1 MQEDNDVMK
10 NTLKKFGALAIVLA
24 AVVAILPASDASAAK
39 MRGMLYL
46 DGDIVRTFVV
56 PAPLPNGGIDPLY
69 MVTNGVQEQLGITSV
84 GPGYPDYH
92 GGAWAIYTVTF
103 DAGVT
108 PYLLTSDEDVEEAE
122 AAGDVTVTRH
132 PELDNR
138 CPVMP

>member
-1 MQEDNDVMK
+1 MK
-10 NTLKKFGALAIVLA
+10 NTLKKVGALALALA
-24 AVVAILPASDASAAK
+24 AVVAILPASGASARD
-39 MRGMLYL
+39 RGMLYL

-56 PAPLPNGGIDPLY
+56 PAPLPHGGIDPLY
-69 MVTNGVQEQLGITSV
+69 MVTNGVEEQLGITSV
-84 GPGYPDYH
+84 GPGYPNYH

-122 AAGDVTVTRH
+122 AAGDVTVTRR
-132 PELDNR
+132 PEMDNR

>member
-1 MQEDNDVMK
+1 MK
-10 NTLKKFGALAIVLA
+10 NALKKFGALAIVLA
-24 AVVAILPASDASAAK
+24 AVVAILPASGASAAK

-56 PAPLPNGGIDPLY
+56 PAPLPHGGIDPLY
-69 MVTNGVQEQLGITSV
+69 MVTNGVSEQLGITAV
-84 GPGYPDYH
+84 GPGYPNYH
-92 GGAWAIYTVTF
+92 GGAWAVHTVTF
-103 DAGVT
+103 NAGVT
-108 PYLLTSDEDVEEAE
+108 PYLLTSDEDVEAAE